1 MRHLALLCI
10 ASCLI
15 GHSALAAEEHPGV
28 GDAAP
33 DFTTKDLLT
42 HERITLSQQQGKLVF
57 LTFWASWCGPC
68 RKEIPILEGVQR
80 KLGKERAV
88 VLGVIFNDNNEPQ
101 IRKWAHDNGVQ
112 MALLEDWGGHIAAKY
127 HVRAI
132 PHLYII
138 GGGGRILNVH
148 SGYGPGSL
156 EELVEEINAALH
168 DVGATSAAA
177 PTAPATAPTPPVTPT
192 APSPSAEP
200 TASTEPLPTPQQ

>member
-15 GHSALAAEEHPGV
+15 GHGALAAEEHPGV

-33 DFTTKDLLT
+33 DFTTKSLLT
-42 HERITLSQQQGKLVF
+42 RDRITLSQQQGKLVF
-57 LTFWASWCGPC
+57 LTFWASWCAPC
-68 RKEIPILEGVQR
+68 RQEIPILDNVQR

-112 MALLEDWGGHIAAKY
+112 MTVLEDWGGHIAAKY

-138 GGGGRILNVH
+138 GRDGRILNVH

-156 EELVEEINAALH
+156 EELVDEINAALR
-168 DVGATSAAA
+168 DAGATSAAVTSA
-177 PTAPATAPTPPVTPT
+177 AAPAASTTPTAQPAEPTPTAPA
-192 APSPSAEP
+192 APS
-200 TASTEPLPTPQQ
+200 TPQ